1 MNATTSPGAADAL
14 QFDRAVPA
22 AGTPVPRSSTHAV
35 QCASC
40 SAALAHQYFDAGG
53 TPVCAPCKATL
64 EQQAAPLRE
73 WKPMLRAILFG
84 LGASIVGAGLYYGVI
99 AITDFEIGLIAIA
112 TGYMVGWAV
121 RRGARGRGG
130 RRLQVVAVG
139 LTYASV
145 AMAYTP
151 LALFG
156 PGEETVAEVSADT
169 AYTVTLTGAPAGLAG
184 TPMVEATQLAAGDVQ
199 AASEDPFAP
208 ATGEWEPADPVASDP
223 TLLDAA
229 AAIGI
234 VLGFVL
240 ALPLLVVFGTMPT
253 GLISAAIIGFGMHQ
267 AWRMTGVN
275 ALVVSGPYAVG
286 TPDSEAAPLV
296 SAPGSA
302 PAREGP
308 R

>member
-1 MNATTSPGAADAL
+1 MNATITPGAADAL

-22 AGTPVPRSSTHAV
+22 TGAHVARSSTHAV

-40 SAALAHQYFDAGG
+40 SATLSHQYFDAGG

-64 EQQAAPLRE
+64 EQQAAPLNE

-130 RRLQVVAVG
+130 RRLQVVAVA

-156 PGEETVAEVSADT
+156 PGEEPVGEMSADT
-169 AYTVTLTGAPAGLAG
+169 AYTVTLTGAPDGS
-184 TPMVEATQLAAGDVQ
+184 TPMVEAAEPPAGDM
-199 AASEDPFAP
+199 ATGGDEDFGT
-208 ATGEWEPADPVASDP
+208 ATGEWEPADPAESDP
-223 TLLDAA
+223 TLFDAA
-229 AAIGI
+229 TAIAI

-267 AWRMTGVN
+267 AWRMTAAN
-275 ALVVSGPYAVG
+275 ALVISGPYAVG
-286 TPDSEAAPLV
+286 APESGAVAAEAGAAAPAV
-296 SAPGSA
+296 
-302 PAREGP
+302 
-308 R
+308 

>member
-1 MNATTSPGAADAL
+1 MNATITPGAADAL

-22 AGTPVPRSSTHAV
+22 TGAHIARSSTHAV

-130 RRLQVVAVG
+130 RRLQVVAVA

-156 PGEETVAEVSADT
+156 PGEESVGEVGADT
-169 AYTVTLTGAPAGLAG
+169 AYTVTLTGAPAESPAA
-184 TPMVEATQLAAGDVQ
+184 PMVEEMEEPTLFD
-199 AASEDPFAP
+199 AAS
-208 ATGEWEPADPVASDP
+208 
-223 TLLDAA
+223 
-229 AAIGI
+229 AIAI

-267 AWRMTGVN
+267 AWRMTGAN
-275 ALVVSGPYAVG
+275 ALVISGPYAVG
-286 TPDSEAAPLV
+286 TPESGAVASEAGAAATAV
-296 SAPGSA
+296 
-302 PAREGP
+302 
-308 R
+308 

>member
-1 MNATTSPGAADAL
+1 MNATITPGAGDAL

-22 AGTPVPRSSTHAV
+22 TGADVPRASAHVV

-40 SAALAHQYFDAGG
+40 SAALAQQYFDAGG
-53 TPVCAPCKATL
+53 TPVCAACKATL

-130 RRLQVVAVG
+130 RRLQIVAVA

-156 PGEETVAEVSADT
+156 PGEETVEEVSADT
-169 AYTVTLTGAPAGLAG
+169 AYTVALTGAPAA
-184 TPMVEATQLAAGDVQ
+184 E
-199 AASEDPFAP
+199 ASEV
-208 ATGEWEPADPVASDP
+208 ADPEASDP

-229 AAIGI
+229 GAIGI

-240 ALPLLVVFGTMPT
+240 VLPLLVVFGTMPT

-267 AWRMTGVN
+267 AWRMTGAD

-286 TPDSEAAPLV
+286 TPESQAETRAPGDAAPAV
-296 SAPGSA
+296 
-302 PAREGP
+302 
-308 R
+308 

>member
-1 MNATTSPGAADAL
+1 MNATITPGAGDAL

-22 AGTPVPRSSTHAV
+22 TGADVPRASAHAV

-40 SAALAHQYFDAGG
+40 SAALAQQYFDAGG
-53 TPVCAPCKATL
+53 TPVCAACKATL

-130 RRLQVVAVG
+130 RRLQVVAVA

-156 PGEETVAEVSADT
+156 PGEETDGAVSADT
-169 AYTVTLTGAPAGLAG
+169 AYTVALTGAPAESPG
-184 TPMVEATQLAAGDVQ
+184 TPMVEATELPAGDAQ
-199 AASEDPFAP
+199 AATEDAFAP
-208 ATGEWEPADPVASDP
+208 AADGSEFTDPDASDP

-229 AAIGI
+229 GAIGI

-240 ALPLLVVFGTMPT
+240 VLPLLVVFGTMPT

-267 AWRMTGVN
+267 AWRMTGAD
-275 ALVVSGPYAVG
+275 ALVISGPYAVG
-286 TPDSEAAPLV
+286 TPESEAEARE
-296 SAPGSA
+296 PGGVA
-302 PAREGP
+302 PAV
-308 R
+308 

>member
-1 MNATTSPGAADAL
+1 MNATITPDAADAL
-14 QFDRAVPA
+14 QFDRAVA
-22 AGTPVPRSSTHAV
+22 ATGAHVPRSSAHAV

-40 SAALAHQYFDAGG
+40 SASLAQQYFDAGG
-53 TPVCAPCKATL
+53 TPVCAACKTIL

-73 WKPMLRAILFG
+73 WRPMLRAILFG
-84 LGASIVGAGLYYGVI
+84 FGAAIVGAGLYYGVI
-99 AITDFEIGLIAIA
+99 AVTDFEIGLIAIA

-130 RRLQVVAVG
+130 RRLQIAAVA

-156 PGEETVAEVSADT
+156 PGEETVGEVSADT
-169 AYTVTLTGAPAGLAG
+169 AYSVTLTGAPAESQG
-184 TPMVEATQLAAGDVQ
+184 TPMVEATDLPAGEVQ
-199 AASEDPFAP
+199 TAGEEEFET
-208 ATGEWEPADPVASDP
+208 ATGGWADPADPAESEP

-229 AAIGI
+229 GAIGI

-267 AWRMTGVN
+267 AWRMTGAD
-275 ALVVSGPYAVG
+275 ALVISGPYAVG
-286 TPDSEAAPLV
+286 TPASEEAAGE
-296 SAPGSA
+296 SGTAA
-302 PAREGP
+302 PAV
-308 R
+308 

>member
-1 MNATTSPGAADAL
+1 MNATITPGAGDVL

-22 AGTPVPRSSTHAV
+22 TGADVPRASAHAV

-40 SAALAHQYFDAGG
+40 SAALAQQYFDAGG
-53 TPVCAPCKATL
+53 TPVCAACKATL

-130 RRLQVVAVG
+130 RRLQIVAVA

-156 PGEETVAEVSADT
+156 PGEETVEEVSADT
-169 AYTVTLTGAPAGLAG
+169 AYTVALTGAPAA
-184 TPMVEATQLAAGDVQ
+184 E
-199 AASEDPFAP
+199 ASEFADPEASEF
-208 ATGEWEPADPVASDP
+208 ADPVASDP

-229 AAIGI
+229 GAIGI

-240 ALPLLVVFGTMPT
+240 VLPLLVVFGTMPT

-267 AWRMTGVN
+267 AWRMTG
-275 ALVVSGPYAVG
+275 ADTLVVSGPYAVG
-286 TPDSEAAPLV
+286 TPESQAEAREPGDAAPAV
-296 SAPGSA
+296 
-302 PAREGP
+302 
-308 R
+308 